1 MKLHNILGAAALA
14 AAAAAIALPVQA
26 KDLKIGL
33 VLSVSGPYSDYGK
46 QIQNGIEAYMAQH
59 GDTVA
64 GRTVTLIV
72 KDDTGIAPAVAKRQS
87 QTLLLQDKVDFLAGF
102 DVTPNAFTVAPLAMA
117 AKMSMIVMHAATS
130 SI

>member
-1 MKLHNILGAAALA
+1 DSSGPLRPANNEHCPTRRETMKLHNILGAAALA

-64 GRTVTLIV
+64 GRKVTLIG
-72 KDDTGIAPAVAKRQS
+72 KDDTGIAPAVAKRQA
-87 QTLLLQDKVDFLAGF
+87 QELLIKDKVDILAGF
-102 DVTPNAFTVAPLAMA
+102 D
-117 AKMSMIVMHAATS
+117 
-130 SI
+130 